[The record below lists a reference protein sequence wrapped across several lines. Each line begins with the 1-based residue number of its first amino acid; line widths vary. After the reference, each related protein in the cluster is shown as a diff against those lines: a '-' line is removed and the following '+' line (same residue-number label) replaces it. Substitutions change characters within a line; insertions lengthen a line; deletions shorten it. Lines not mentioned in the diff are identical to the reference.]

1 MLTDRRL
8 TVNKAGRPRISPT
21 DRRLS
26 QPTADQD
33 DRPPIELTIPF
44 RLMDVQDYAFVKF
57 EQKQAA
63 ARAIVQMDDKR
74 EEEENHGDTVDA
86 MEEDPEEDDYE
97 DYVRQGGFNEDTNTK
112 TDDEEDIRSE
122 RRIGNVRDELD
133 IEYSRILEPGVEEM
147 EVDVTQEA
155 SEVVE
160 NQLELFRLGRR
171 TDVAN

>member
-1 MLTDRRL
+1 
-8 TVNKAGRPRISPT
+8 
-21 DRRLS
+21 
-26 QPTADQD
+26 
-33 DRPPIELTIPF
+33 
-44 RLMDVQDYAFVKF
+44 
-57 EQKQAA
+57 
-63 ARAIVQMDDKR
+63 
-74 EEEENHGDTVDA
+74 

>member
-1 MLTDRRL
+1 
-8 TVNKAGRPRISPT
+8 
-21 DRRLS
+21 
-26 QPTADQD
+26 
-33 DRPPIELTIPF
+33 
-44 RLMDVQDYAFVKF
+44 
-57 EQKQAA
+57 
-63 ARAIVQMDDKR
+63 MDDKR

-97 DYVRQGGFNEDTNTK
+97 DYVRQGGFNEDVNDFHTSK
-112 TDDEEDIRSE
+112 WQEPVEAVKDIRSE

>member
-33 DRPPIELTIPF
+33 DRPPIELTIPL

-97 DYVRQGGFNEDTNTK
+97 DYVRQGGFNEDVNDFHTLK
-112 TDDEEDIRSE
+112 W
-122 RRIGNVRDELD
+122 
-133 IEYSRILEPGVEEM
+133 
-147 EVDVTQEA
+147 
-155 SEVVE
+155 
-160 NQLELFRLGRR
+160 
-171 TDVAN
+171 

>member
-33 DRPPIELTIPF
+33 DRPPIELTIPL

-97 DYVRQGGFNEDTNTK
+97 DYVRQGGFNEDVNDFHTLK
-112 TDDEEDIRSE
+112 W
-122 RRIGNVRDELD
+122 
-133 IEYSRILEPGVEEM
+133 ILEPGVEEM